1 MVVFFNWFFFFFCF
15 FFFGGGGVICLVVVV
30 VVFFCFFFCFVF
42 CFVFFS
48 GRGGGV
54 GVFLLTFL
62 VNEYIFFI
70 YSLLVLHYRS
80 TSCSMIPSCTS
91 QATLPSSCSESTR
104 MACAMS
110 SSSGRVSLR
119 SYASSNGSAYSRMP
133 PSSPSSGALC
143 DWMVTSNP
151 HYRSMSS
158 CGQITRRRRY
168 RSSSRSR
175 KCVTVSS

>member
-1 MVVFFNWFFFFFCF
+1 
-15 FFFGGGGVICLVVVV
+15 
-30 VVFFCFFFCFVF
+30 
-42 CFVFFS
+42 
-48 GRGGGV
+48 
-54 GVFLLTFL
+54 
-62 VNEYIFFI
+62 
-70 YSLLVLHYRS
+70 
-80 TSCSMIPSCTS
+80 
-91 QATLPSSCSESTR
+91 

-175 KCVTVSS
+175 KLEHIQENLEPIRIDTILAPTLFVLVVATIKALSRIIH